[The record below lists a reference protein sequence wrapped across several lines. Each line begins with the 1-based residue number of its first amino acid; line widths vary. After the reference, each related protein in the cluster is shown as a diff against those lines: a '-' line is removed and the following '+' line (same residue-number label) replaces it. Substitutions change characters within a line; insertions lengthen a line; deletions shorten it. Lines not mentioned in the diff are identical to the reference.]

1 MKVPKL
7 KKSNCVHCKK
17 HTEHKVATG
26 KTGGK
31 RGTLK
36 RGSLQRAKKRGLGIG
51 CGNLGKYGSKGAQS
65 SWKRYGVKTS
75 KKEDLKLTCKE
86 CNKSKLVRM
95 PRSKKVTIE

>member
-31 RGTLK
+31 RGALK

-51 CGNLGKYGSKGAQS
+51 CGNLGNMVQRVHKAHGKDMVLKPA
-65 SWKRYGVKTS
+65 KKKT
-75 KKEDLKLTCKE
+75 
-86 CNKSKLVRM
+86 
-95 PRSKKVTIE
+95 